1 VIRALATAS
10 LKTKAASFIVGTLV
24 LSIGVSVVVLTRTV
38 VPQMEQAILAATG
51 LIGENLIK
59 DVKKTVDLGVSLR
72 DLDGLS
78 QRLSEIVAQN
88 AGLGYIYITDEGGN
102 PLFRSEGT
110 QPEMVEAGKAV
121 AEKNEATSRITAG
134 GVEYYDLV
142 MPIVSGD
149 RRAGTVHL
157 GLKGNVISSRIN
169 PLIMR
174 LVLIGVITFLA
185 AATLISLFVSRMIS
199 RPLQDL
205 SSTANE
211 ITSGNLVI
219 PRASRRDDEIGQLRG
234 AFEMMVHS
242 LTSMVD
248 RFRETSSSLDTSSRE
263 LTEVSRRLSAS
274 FARQSENLDKVGGS
288 IREMDRLSHD
298 LYQQAQNL
306 SNAASDASSS
316 ILENTASIGEITQ
329 NLSEI
334 GSSIESISAAIYET
348 SATIK
353 QVAAGAED
361 TASMAE
367 ATRDAIERI
376 NQGIKNM
383 EEMAERSR
391 AFSANLKTTA
401 QEGGSRAV
409 RETMAGI
416 QSIHEDV
423 QHAEKALQLLE
434 ERVGSIGEIIG
445 VIDDIADQTNL
456 LALNAAIISAQAGEE
471 GRSFAVVA
479 QEIRKLSAS
488 TSESTKKIATLIEG
502 AQGEARNYAGYLTR
516 VSNSVDKGMSLGQEA
531 ERALERIINSA
542 DESAR
547 MANLIAETTRQQG
560 AASEEVSKNVK
571 VFTLRAEETR
581 KATSEE
587 AKGTELIRVSMEKA
601 KDMIEKVYRATEEQT
616 RTGKLITE
624 TSERTRS
631 IANELFSA
639 TELEKQLAGVIS
651 KAVEDV
657 NLLSSENAGM
667 VSRINTSS
675 DLMTSIAGT
684 LKEDLGKYKTA
695 KEV

>member
-1 VIRALATAS
+1 MIRAISSAS
-10 LKTKAASFIVGTLV
+10 LRTKAAAFIVGTLV
-24 LSIGVSVVVLTRTV
+24 ISIGFSVFVLAWTV
-38 VPQMEQAILAATG
+38 VPQMEQAILTSTG

-72 DLDGLS
+72 DLEGLS
-78 QRLSEIVAQN
+78 QKLTEIVAQSP
-88 AGLGYIYITDEGGN
+88 GLGFIYITDEGGN
-102 PLFRSEGT
+102 TLFLSEGT
-110 QPEMVEAGKAV
+110 QPEAIEAGKKRAG
-121 AEKNEATSRITAG
+121 ETTGTRIISAG
-134 GVEYYDLV
+134 GSDYYDLV
-142 MPIVSGD
+142 LPIVSGD
-149 RRAGTVHL
+149 RRVGTVHL
-157 GLKGNVISSRIN
+157 GLQGNVVASRIN

-174 LVLIGVITFLA
+174 LILIGVLTFLA
-185 AATLISLFVSRMIS
+185 ATTLISLFVSRMIS
-199 RPLQDL
+199 RPLHDL

-211 ITSGNLVI
+211 ITSGNLVA
-219 PRASRRDDEIGQLRG
+219 PRMARRSDEIGQLG
-234 AFEMMVHS
+234 SAFEMMVHS
-242 LTSMVD
+242 LTSMVE
-248 RFRETSSSLDTSSRE
+248 RFRETSTSLGASSAE
-263 LTEVSRRLSAS
+263 LTDVSRRLSGS
-274 FARQSENLDKVGGS
+274 FSRQTENMDKVVGS
-288 IREMDRLSHD
+288 IREMDKLSHD

-306 SNAASDASSS
+306 SNAASDSSSS
-316 ILENTASIGEITQ
+316 IMENTASIAEITQ

-334 GSSIESISAAIYET
+334 SSSIESISAAIYET

-353 QVAAGAED
+353 QVASGAED

-376 NQGIKNM
+376 NHGIKNM

-516 VSNSVDKGMSLGQEA
+516 VSNSVDKGMALGQEA
-531 ERALERIINSA
+531 ERSLERIISST

-547 MANLIAETTRQQG
+547 MANLIAETTRQQAG
-560 AASEEVSKNVK
+560 ASEEVSKNVK
-571 VFTLRAEETR
+571 VFTMRAEETR

-587 AKGTELIRVSMEKA
+587 AKGTELIRMSMEKA
-601 KDMIEKVYRATEEQT
+601 KDMIEKVHRSTEEQT
-616 RTGKLITE
+616 RTGKLINE
-624 TSERTRS
+624 TSERTRN

-639 TELEKQLAGVIS
+639 TELEKQLAGTIS

-657 NLLSSENAGM
+657 NRLSAENSGL
-667 VSRINTSS
+667 VSRIKTSS
-675 DLMTSIAGT
+675 DLMTSIAGG
-684 LKEDLGKYKTA
+684 LKEELGKYKTA
-695 KEV
+695 KEG